1 MLLIAAVLAVRLV
14 TWVAQQ
20 VTRQLDEG
28 FAESDALVRSEATK
42 HRQAVASVIQW
53 VSIVMIAIWV
63 IVQIGAV
70 LQFSVGGLIAP
81 ATVLGAA
88 LGFGAQQLVKD
99 LLSGF
104 FIIVEKQYGFGDLV
118 SLTVTGIAAEAR
130 GTVEDV
136 TLRVTRLRSSEG
148 ELFTIP
154 NGQIVKTVNL
164 SKDWARAVIDIPVS
178 TSADLNRVNEVLHQ
192 ECEHAL
198 DNPVLGALLLDAPT
212 VMGIESIEVDTVTLR
227 VVART
232 LPGKQFEAGRQLR
245 VIVIRALERAGIF
258 TTADATVAVIA
269 RPRRPRRPG
278 SRRSR
283 RRQERR
289 NNPGCGASAVKFT
302 LNVLEKRSDDEAD
315 RSWPRHMLG
324 GRVRT
329 STIVLIVVF
338 LAMWWTYDTYKPQPP
353 AHEGPRLRRW
363 CRRDSCRTPTTP
375 GCRAAGYNSRPLTR
389 PRPRRR
395 PRRRRRPPPVTT
407 TTTPPPFVLPT
418 LPCIPPF
425 CTPSTTPTPSPQ
437 PGPGPVPTPVAPRS

>member
-1 MLLIAAVLAVRLV
+1 MTTNTTLLAASAAQRWHDFWRGEMGGWIITRGLRIVMLLIAAVLAVRFV

-28 FAESDALVRSEATK
+28 FVESDALVRSEATK

-53 VSIVMIAIWV
+53 VSIVIIAIWV
-63 IVQIGAV
+63 MVQIGAV

-130 GTVEDV
+130 GTVENV

-148 ELFTIP
+148 ELLTIP
-154 NGQIVKTVNL
+154 NGQIVKTINL

-192 ECEHAL
+192 ECEHAQ

-245 VIVIRALERAGIF
+245 VIVIRGLERAGIF
-258 TTADATVAVIA
+258 TTADATVAVVDDPA
-269 RPRRPRRPG
+269 APAAQAAEETAQDK
-278 SRRSR
+278 SRETTQDAV
-283 RRQERR
+283 RQ
-289 NNPGCGASAVKFT
+289 G
-302 LNVLEKRSDDEAD
+302 
-315 RSWPRHMLG
+315 
-324 GRVRT
+324 
-329 STIVLIVVF
+329 
-338 LAMWWTYDTYKPQPP
+338 
-353 AHEGPRLRRW
+353 
-363 CRRDSCRTPTTP
+363 
-375 GCRAAGYNSRPLTR
+375 
-389 PRPRRR
+389 
-395 PRRRRRPPPVTT
+395 
-407 TTTPPPFVLPT
+407 
-418 LPCIPPF
+418 
-425 CTPSTTPTPSPQ
+425 
-437 PGPGPVPTPVAPRS
+437 

>member
-1 MLLIAAVLAVRLV
+1 MLFIAAVLAVRFV

-20 VTRQLDEG
+20 VTQQLDEG
-28 FAESDALVRSEATK
+28 FTESDALVRSEATK

-53 VSIVMIAIWV
+53 VSIVIIAIWV
-63 IVQIGAV
+63 IMQIADV

-118 SLTVTGIAAEAR
+118 SLTVAGIAAEAR
-130 GTVEDV
+130 GTVENV

-245 VIVIRALERAGIF
+245 GVVIRALERAGIF
-258 TTADATVAVIA
+258 TTSDARVAVVDDSA
-269 RPRRPRRPG
+269 TPAAEAG
-278 SRRSR
+278 
-283 RRQERR
+283 EDA
-289 NNPGCGASAVKFT
+289 GCGASAVKFT
-302 LNVLEKRSDDEAD
+302 LNVLEKRSDDD
-315 RSWPRHMLG
+315 PKRRWPGHMLG

-329 STIVLIVVF
+329 STLVLIVLF
-338 LAMWWTYDTYKPQPP
+338 LAVWWTYDTYKPQAPVPRRP
-353 AHEGPRLRRW
+353 AG
-363 CRRDSCRTPTTP
+363 DA
-375 GCRAAGYNSRPLTR
+375 GGAAGIRARSELHLGAAHPGRTAA
-389 PRPRRR
+389 RRHAHTDAHDDAATPAAAR
-395 PRRRRRPPPVTT
+395 HDDDHVAAFPAADAAVRTALLHPHSVTAAGA
-407 TTTPPPFVLPT
+407 
-418 LPCIPPF
+418 
-425 CTPSTTPTPSPQ
+425 
-437 PGPGPVPTPVAPRS
+437 GPGAHPGAAEELIVASRRN